1 MAPLIPV
8 VTGLSPNEGPP
19 GTKVTIRGE
28 HFGNQANDLIG
39 LKICGCDCLLSAEW
53 KTPNKII
60 AITGP
65 IKGKGDVVV
74 TTRLG
79 GQGTCSVTFKGYY
92 ETIGPMKETAVWIEE
107 APLFT
112 WGRNALSPISYQQED
127 PLGLSTEGNEKKFPE
142 DDLLEYF
149 PDCGGDITA
158 DNFSPGWFLLVN
170 HHGTSFSDLR
180 AGLTHLRRK
189 VEGQKEGQLSFLKA
203 NVSSVM
209 DQLDTIVILKE
220 KYENDTGVSGT
231 EPTLNL
237 EKAIKESEREA
248 RKLFDDVLA
257 RRDKAEQ
264 RQNALNVLNRFRLL
278 FCLPCVIEQNVKKGD
293 FEIVINDYL
302 RVKNLF
308 SKTEVPIF
316 KTALDEIEKRIADL
330 KRMLQTKLITMPIT
344 VDEQKRLIKYL
355 ITLEA
360 DYDPAWDAIYHHYEY
375 IGARM
380 QRCYEEHKKCE
391 EALLDEFGKSKDS
404 ASKYSKYNAF
414 PQDVNVVPEN
424 ILFTEE
430 LCEVMSLLFP
440 DLWRIGQAY
449 FTEELHVKVGP
460 GRQSDF
466 KKLIVNVVRLFVRRV
481 YAAIIPHLLE
491 QSIGSNKEEY
501 GVWSITDSDDMV
513 KHWLPACLRRVR
525 ATYSSLIRLEIG
537 VEPLDMIQSLILD
550 LRVHCMAVLFQ
561 RTREH
566 VTTLGNEE
574 VWRVDFVTV
583 AGNAAGRIGPA
594 GDINGFIGITQFPI
608 EFERAIQDVI
618 QIVRDSVF
626 TSEQREPSLLQN
638 AKATKE
644 LDRQIEALLLSAHSV
659 LLSLSQK
666 RDQDDNDDC
675 SGGVVSQLLGTPTNI
690 YRKHSSHSNIP
701 LYEHRLLTTLSN
713 CRYTRTVILF
723 NLETLFRSSIRPI
736 SATGSASGDVVDGR
750 APFAVCRKQ
759 MEQLER
765 SILEQYLEEKC
776 DPLVGTI
783 EPSMYLDRF
792 DWDTN
797 ITPTD
802 IRPYAKE
809 CINNLIQVQSE
820 VNSISPALI
829 RSVLPQVVQTISE
842 ELYRLMSCVQCTFST
857 FGVQQARI
865 DIAALQMC
873 FKSYL
878 TPTAQSFFKEA
889 LDALP
894 TIPNAD
900 MLLVEDILKSSFER
914 MRLQTLCLS

>member
-1 MAPLIPV
+1 MAPPIPV

-28 HFGNQANDLIG
+28 NFGKHAADLIG
-39 LKICGCDCLLSAEW
+39 LKICGFDCLLSAEW
-53 KTPNKII
+53 KTSNKII
-60 AITGP
+60 AITGTA
-65 IKGKGDVVV
+65 KGKGDVIV
-74 TTRLG
+74 TTRNG

-92 ETIGPMKETAVWIEE
+92 ETIGPMKETAVWIDE

-142 DDLLEYF
+142 DELLESF
-149 PDCGGDITA
+149 PDRGGDITA

-170 HHGTSFSDLR
+170 HYGTSFSDLR
-180 AGLTHLRRK
+180 AGLSYLRRK

-209 DQLDTIVILKE
+209 DQLDTIVTLKE
-220 KYENDTGVSGT
+220 KYENDTAVSGT
-231 EPTLNL
+231 EPTLKL

-278 FCLPCVIEQNVKKGD
+278 FCLPCVIEQNIKKGD
-293 FEIVINDYL
+293 FEIVINDYI

-316 KTALDEIEKRIADL
+316 KTALDEIEKRITDL

-360 DYDPAWDAIYHHYEY
+360 ENDPAWDAIYHHYEY
-375 IGARM
+375 IGSRM
-380 QRCYEEHKKCE
+380 QHCYDEHKKCE
-391 EALLDEFGKSKDS
+391 ENLIDEFGKSKDS
-404 ASKYSKYNAF
+404 ASKYSKFNPF
-414 PQDVNVVPEN
+414 PQDVNVIPEN
-424 ILFTEE
+424 ILFIEE
-430 LCEVMSLLFP
+430 LCEIMSLLFP
-440 DLWRIGQAY
+440 DLWRIGQSY
-449 FTEELHVKVGP
+449 FTEELHVKVGL
-460 GRQSDF
+460 GRQTDF
-466 KKLIVNVVRLFVRRV
+466 KKLVTNIVRIFVRRV
-481 YAAIIPHLLE
+481 YAAIIPHLLD
-491 QSIGSNKEEY
+491 QAQNSSNNEEY
-501 GVWSITDSDDMV
+501 GLWTITDSDDVV
-513 KHWLPACLRRVR
+513 KHWLPACLRHIR
-525 ATYSSLIRLEIG
+525 ATYTTLIRLEVG
-537 VEPLDMIQSLILD
+537 AEALDVVQALILD
-550 LRVHCMAVLFQ
+550 LRVHCMAMLFQ

-566 VTTLGNEE
+566 VTTLGNTEM
-574 VWRVDFVTV
+574 WRVDFV
-583 AGNAAGRIGPA
+583 ASSGSGHGGG
-594 GDINGFIGITQFPI
+594 GDRSGFIGITQFPI

-638 AKATKE
+638 VKATKE

-659 LLSLSQK
+659 LVTLSQK
-666 RDQDDNDDC
+666 RDQDENDDC
-675 SGGVVSQLLGTPTNI
+675 SGSVVWQLLGTPTNI
-690 YRKHSSHSNIP
+690 YRKHNSHSNIP

-713 CRYTRTVILF
+713 CRYTRTVVIS
-723 NLETLFRSSIRPI
+723 NLEELFRSSIRP
-736 SATGSASGDVVDGR
+736 AAGPNVTGDVAGSG
-750 APFAVCRKQ
+750 PFLVCRKQ

-797 ITPTD
+797 VMPTD

-857 FGVQQARI
+857 YGVQQARI
-865 DIAALQMC
+865 DITALQTC

-878 TPTAQSFFKEA
+878 TTTAQSFFKEA

-894 TIPNAD
+894 SIPNSD
-900 MLLVEDILKSSFER
+900 MLLVEDILKSSFGR
-914 MRLQTLCLS
+914 MRLQLLCLS